1 VRSLTVG
8 VKNIKE
14 DIIFNIV
21 DEVLKSDK
29 DIKNLKLH
37 KDDVVAYILNRIPPK
52 YITSERGVLHGKLE
66 ARYIIQQKT
75 DILLLLYEAIEVFSK
90 RRPTEKSDENNDVN
104 IENCRF
110 PHIFGEIL
118 EETTFTIVSNVEV
131 SLLYNGKPTDM
142 INQGWKNPYITNKAT
157 MGFYHFWPTYN
168 EEMGN
173 PGKVAFQLVFKHP
186 KFKEKTLGIDV
197 DLLERADVGKSHV
210 VPIIL
215 MKLNEGVD
223 PDFLY
228 D

>member
-14 DIIFNIV
+14 DIIYNIV
-21 DEVLKSDK
+21 NEVLKSDK

-90 RRPTEKSDENNDVN
+90 RRPTEKGDEDDDVN
-104 IENCRF
+104 IEKCRF

-118 EETTFTIVSNVEV
+118 EETTFTIVTDVEV
-131 SLLYNGKPTDM
+131 SLLYDGKPSKM

-157 MGFYHFWPTYN
+157 MGFYHFWPIY
-168 EEMGN
+168 EDEMGD
-173 PGKVAFQLVFKHP
+173 PKKVSFQLDFKHP
-186 KFKEKTLGIDV
+186 KFKEKKLDINV
-197 DLLERADVGKSHV
+197 HLLKRADIGKSHV

-215 MKLNEGVD
+215 MKLQEGVAS
-223 PDFLY
+223 DFLY

>member
-1 VRSLTVG
+1 MG

-14 DIIFNIV
+14 DIIYNIV
-21 DEVLKSDK
+21 NEVMKSDK
-29 DIKNLKLH
+29 DIKNLKLQ
-37 KDDVVAYILNRIPPK
+37 KDDIVAYILNRIPPK

-75 DILLLLYEAIEVFSK
+75 DILLLLYEAIEVFNK
-90 RRPTEKSDENNDVN
+90 RRPTEKGDDNFEVE
-104 IENCRF
+104 IEKCRF

-118 EETTFTIVSNVEV
+118 EETTFTIVSNAEV
-131 SLLYNGKPTDM
+131 SLLYNGKPTEM

-157 MGFYHFWPTYN
+157 MGFYHFWPVYE

-173 PGKVAFQLVFKHP
+173 PGKVPFQLAFKHP
-186 KFKEKTLGIDV
+186 KFEEKRLDINV
-197 DLLERADVGKSHV
+197 DLLDKADVGKSHV

-215 MKLNEGVD
+215 LKLHQGVD